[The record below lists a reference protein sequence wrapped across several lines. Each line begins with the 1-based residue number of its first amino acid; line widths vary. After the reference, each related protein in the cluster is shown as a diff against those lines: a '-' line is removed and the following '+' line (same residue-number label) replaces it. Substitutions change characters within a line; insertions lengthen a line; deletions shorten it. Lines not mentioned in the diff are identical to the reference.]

1 MKIIT
6 MLFSILILSLVSIS
20 ASAESM
26 VYTEDY
32 FAYEEVP
39 ILDSEPT
46 RIALEDL
53 TLHEGTPTYEGD
65 LLEEA
70 ELAAF
75 EVSGEM
81 QE

>member
-1 MKIIT
+1 
-6 MLFSILILSLVSIS
+6 
-20 ASAESM
+20 M
-26 VYTEDY
+26 VYTEEY

-46 RIALEDL
+46 RIAIEDL
-53 TLHEGTPTYEGD
+53 RLHEGTPTYEGD

-70 ELAAF
+70 EIAAF
-75 EVSGEM
+75 EERGEL

>member
-1 MKIIT
+1 MKTIMI
-6 MLFSILILSLVSIS
+6 LFSILVFSLVSAI
-20 ASAESM
+20 ASAEGM
-26 VYTEDY
+26 VYSEDY
-32 FAYEEVP
+32 FAYEDVP
-39 ILDSEPT
+39 VLDSEPA
-46 RIALEDL
+46 RIALEDV